1 MVLMWTLRRSAIVRI
16 IPWMS
21 AKKIAKGRNAAPSK
35 YNIVGGIT
43 NVTGNEY

>member
-21 AKKIAKGRNAAPSK
+21 AKKIAKGRNAALSK
-35 YNIVGGIT
+35 TYFLEG
-43 NVTGNEY
+43 EMLK